1 VPYMN
6 IKLQSELNIR
16 QVAELKEQL
25 NNALS
30 AGDIVLDAS
39 AIEVV
44 DAAGLQLL
52 LAFIQQARLKNI
64 TIQWGDLSDSFLNA
78 VKLMGLSDGL
88 GLNT

>member
-1 VPYMN
+1 MN

-30 AGDIVLDAS
+30 ADDIVLDAS

-64 TIQWGDLSDSFLNA
+64 TIKWGDLSDGFLNA

-88 GLNT
+88 GLSA

>member
-1 VPYMN
+1 MN

>member
-1 VPYMN
+1 MN

-30 AGDIVLDAS
+30 ADDIVLDAS

-64 TIQWGDLSDSFLNA
+64 TIKWGDLSEGFLNA

-88 GLNT
+88 GLSA